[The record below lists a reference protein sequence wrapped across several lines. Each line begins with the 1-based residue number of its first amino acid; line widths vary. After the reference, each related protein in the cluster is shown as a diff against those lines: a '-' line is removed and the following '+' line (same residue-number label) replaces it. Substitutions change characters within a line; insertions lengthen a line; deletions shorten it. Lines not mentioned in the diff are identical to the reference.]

1 VYLPGL
7 LEAQRN
13 ATDNSSVFFLGGYMR
28 VLFEKNQAQW
38 EEYAD
43 LLAQDEILRT
53 WLPELTWRSGLT
65 DRGGLRILKLA
76 ENNAINVGYFR
87 LFTAGRIIQILS
99 EDIFQGWIQSL
110 LDSSHPYAIPIAL
123 DLYYLYYVDAES
135 KHMLPEDL
143 SLTVLKHQSL
153 LQVEREIR
161 LDPMDYYHWAEI
173 GRSFAK
179 SYPKSSL
186 VLADWMLEYFGEDTT
201 ILDHSSG
208 ETLSVLNVI
217 AEHHPQDVWL
227 LIIKRLGSKI
237 ENSRTYYI
245 TSWLRGESDSI
256 GVQVSGALNLFPLEA
271 IWQWVDEDV
280 EKRAAYLAS
289 FVPKSLFRQ
298 EGQVCIAR
306 EVLMRY
312 GERPDVRQAF
322 SANYFTGNWWGS
334 ESLHYEEVKHGLL
347 DFKKEEENKNVR
359 FWIDGHVA
367 ELNQYIQQAKLREER
382 DAF

>member
-1 VYLPGL
+1 
-7 LEAQRN
+7 
-13 ATDNSSVFFLGGYMR
+13 MR

-43 LLAQDEILRT
+43 LLAQDEILRI

-87 LFTAGRIIQILS
+87 LFTTGRIIQILA

-110 LDSSHPYAIPIAL
+110 LDSSHPYAISIAL
-123 DLYYLYYVDAES
+123 NLYYLYYVDAES
-135 KHMLPEDL
+135 KHVLPEDL

-153 LQVEREIR
+153 LQVKREIR

-186 VLADWMLEYFGEDTT
+186 VLADWMLEYFGEDST
-201 ILDHSSG
+201 ILDHSS

-227 LIIKRLGSKI
+227 LIIKHLATKI
-237 ENSRTYYI
+237 ENSRAYYI
-245 TSWLRGESDSI
+245 TSWLRGESNSI
-256 GVQVSGALNLFPLEA
+256 SVQVSGALNLFPLEA
-271 IWQWVDEDV
+271 IWQ
-280 EKRAAYLAS
+280 
-289 FVPKSLFRQ
+289 
-298 EGQVCIAR
+298 
-306 EVLMRY
+306 
-312 GERPDVRQAF
+312 
-322 SANYFTGNWWGS
+322 
-334 ESLHYEEVKHGLL
+334 
-347 DFKKEEENKNVR
+347 
-359 FWIDGHVA
+359 
-367 ELNQYIQQAKLREER
+367 
-382 DAF
+382 

>member
-1 VYLPGL
+1 
-7 LEAQRN
+7 
-13 ATDNSSVFFLGGYMR
+13 M
-28 VLFEKNQAQW
+28 
-38 EEYAD
+38 
-43 LLAQDEILRT
+43 
-53 WLPELTWRSGLT
+53 
-65 DRGGLRILKLA
+65 
-76 ENNAINVGYFR
+76 
-87 LFTAGRIIQILS
+87 
-99 EDIFQGWIQSL
+99 
-110 LDSSHPYAIPIAL
+110 LDSSHPYAISIAL

-135 KHMLPEDL
+135 KHVLPEEL

-186 VLADWMLEYFGEDTT
+186 VLADWMLEYFGEDSN
-201 ILDHSSG
+201 ILDDSS

-227 LIIKRLGSKI
+227 LIIKHLGPKI
-237 ENSRTYYI
+237 ENSRAYYI
-245 TSWLRGESDSI
+245 TSWLRGESNSI

-271 IWQWVDEDV
+271 ILQWVDEDV
-280 EKRAAYLAS
+280 EKRAAYLAR

-347 DFKKEEENKNVR
+347 DFKKGEENKNVR